1 MLIKST
7 KGKSSLLPPDIYDA
21 VVKEFGLEPKGSANP
36 EKGIFTFEVTA
47 KDGSKYNVLKPC
59 PANLDPDSAMRTVIQ
74 ALLLRPMTETEIEA
88 GYDPE
93 ALVGT
98 KCSVM
103 VVHRNG
109 PGGRLQLAIDAIYPP
124 AKEEGK

>member
-7 KGKSSLLPPDIYDA
+7 KGKSSLLPPDIYEA

-36 EKGIFTFEVTA
+36 DKGVFTFEVTT
-47 KDGSKYNVLKPC
+47 KDGKKYNVLKVC

-74 ALLLRPMTETEIEA
+74 ALLLRPMTEAEIEA
-88 GYDPE
+88 GFDPE
-93 ALVGT
+93 TLIGT
-98 KCSVM
+98 KCGLM

-109 PGGRLQLAIDAIYPP
+109 PGGRLQPAIDAIYP
-124 AKEEGK
+124 AKEGGK